1 MKLSTG
7 RKTIP
12 LILLGIGIALVGFHI
27 LVNGGAWIKSSFTKI
42 DHPATYRFETFDRLL
57 HEVVKGDSVD
67 YKLAKQSP
75 LLNKSIDALAVVAPD
90 KLQSDEEKASYW
102 INTYNL
108 LMLKLLTDRYPI
120 DSPRRLGNAVSF
132 TKFTIGGDT
141 YSARD
146 VIDLKLN
153 QYFKRNPLLTFL
165 VCGGS
170 KGDPPLLDHAIE
182 AAALVKDAEK
192 ALDNF
197 ANNPANTK
205 WDEVSNIFY
214 ISPYFQRYD
223 DYFVAYFES
232 PHILVATHLKKS
244 VPAANVS
251 MLKRFFRDYD
261 HRLNVVAP
269 AEAKAKSV
277 ESKATNQP
285 SSKPTNPSESQT
297 SSPTESQT
305 KVKP

>member
-1 MKLSTG
+1 MNLSAG
-7 RKTIP
+7 KKTIP
-12 LILLGIGIALVGFHI
+12 LILLGIGIALVAFHV
-27 LVNGGAWIKSSFTKI
+27 LVNGPSWVKAAFAKI
-42 DHPATYRFETFDRLL
+42 EHPKTYRFETYDRLL

-67 YKLAKQSP
+67 YKLVKQSP
-75 LLNKSIDALAVVAPD
+75 LLNKAVDELAVVAPD
-90 KLQSDEEKASYW
+90 KLESDKEKASYW

-108 LMLKLLTDRYPI
+108 LMLKLLADRYPI

-146 VIDLKLN
+146 VVDLKLN
-153 QYFKRNPLLTFL
+153 EYFKRNPLLAFL

-170 KGDPPLLDHAIE
+170 KGEPPLLDHAIE
-182 AAALVKDAEK
+182 PGTMITDSEK
-192 ALDNF
+192 ALDHFVND
-197 ANNPANTK
+197 PANTR
-205 WDEVSNIFY
+205 WDEVANVFY

-232 PHILVATHLKKS
+232 PHILVASHLKKS

-261 HRLNVVAP
+261 HRLNDV
-269 AEAKAKSV
+269 EQTSDKS
-277 ESKATNQP
+277 SAASSSTSDKSSAP
-285 SSKPTNPSESQT
+285 SSSTSDKKASQ
-297 SSPTESQT
+297 
-305 KVKP
+305 